1 MPFSSKQT
9 NCGLTI
15 KKKTVNSIADDGKQE
30 LICYF
35 VVYPLLNYFFRGGG
49 CHTYVNAVKSV
60 KSMHSF
66 TFSKAFMVGWN
77 GMFDT
82 PGLSAATN

>member
-1 MPFSSKQT
+1 MMENRNLFVI
-9 NCGLTI
+9 LLFI
-15 KKKTVNSIADDGKQE
+15 HY
-30 LICYF
+30 LIT
-35 VVYPLLNYFFRGGG
+35 FFRGG

-82 PGLSAATN
+82 PGLSATTN

>member
-1 MPFSSKQT
+1 MMENRNLFVI
-9 NCGLTI
+9 LLFI
-15 KKKTVNSIADDGKQE
+15 HY
-30 LICYF
+30 LITF
-35 VVYPLLNYFFRGGG
+35 LGGGG
-49 CHTYVNAVKSV
+49 CHTYAVKSV

-82 PGLSAATN
+82 PGLSATTN

>member
-1 MPFSSKQT
+1 MMENRNLFVI
-9 NCGLTI
+9 LLFI
-15 KKKTVNSIADDGKQE
+15 HY
-30 LICYF
+30 LIT
-35 VVYPLLNYFFRGGG
+35 FFRGGG

-82 PGLSAATN
+82 PGLSATTN

>member
-1 MPFSSKQT
+1 MMENRNLFVI
-9 NCGLTI
+9 LLFI
-15 KKKTVNSIADDGKQE
+15 HY
-30 LICYF
+30 LITF
-35 VVYPLLNYFFRGGG
+35 LGWGG

>member
-1 MPFSSKQT
+1 MENRNLFVI
-9 NCGLTI
+9 LLFI
-15 KKKTVNSIADDGKQE
+15 HY
-30 LICYF
+30 LITF
-35 VVYPLLNYFFRGGG
+35 LGGG
-49 CHTYVNAVKSV
+49 CHTYKCLNAVKSV

>member
-1 MPFSSKQT
+1 MMENRNLFVI
-9 NCGLTI
+9 LLFI
-15 KKKTVNSIADDGKQE
+15 HY
-30 LICYF
+30 LIT
-35 VVYPLLNYFFRGGG
+35 FFRGGGG

-66 TFSKAFMVGWN
+66 TFSKAFILGWN

-82 PGLSAATN
+82 PGLSATTN